1 MLDLHDLLSA
11 NPYPGRGVLC
21 TRTHSGAVLGGYF
34 LTGRSPASRDRALR
48 LIDGELVVG
57 PRTMGKH
64 DPLRHYA
71 AATATG
77 GWLVLGNGEQVSQAA
92 ERLRAGAAPTEALS
106 GFEYE
111 PDPPIRTSRITALI
125 SRDGGRTAVFGA
137 ARPSRAARLTSNVM
151 TLAVQDLEPGEAV
164 LLTTYDS
171 DGEQV
176 SVAAPFTE
184 AAVSARNAEEL
195 LDEIWS
201 ALDERFRIAAA
212 VLDPAPGTRVG
223 DPAICL
229 SCDAC
234 SARLLPQRSLGRGSV
249 RQTRVVD
256 GRDAWETGRDRLPVT
271 HSDLARRIHAV
282 SHLESHFTLRSGRA
296 ATEYFDKY
304 RFEGDPV
311 LLDEIA
317 QRMTPPA
324 TRSARC
330 GYFTRTSIL
339 SDAAGPLPGIEHPA
353 GRALG

>member
-1 MLDLHDLLSA
+1 MPCDDARGALRRESAVDRDPVLGPTRKGSRMLDLHDLLSA
-11 NPYPGRGVLC
+11 NSYPGRGVLC

-57 PRTMGKH
+57 PRTTGKH

-71 AATATG
+71 AATAAG

-184 AAVSARNAEEL
+184 AAVSARNGEEL

-201 ALDERFRIAAA
+201 ALDERFRVAAA
-212 VLDPAPGTRVG
+212 VLDPARG
-223 DPAICL
+223 PA
-229 SCDAC
+229 
-234 SARLLPQRSLGRGSV
+234 SAIQRS
-249 RQTRVVD
+249 
-256 GRDAWETGRDRLPVT
+256 A
-271 HSDLARRIHAV
+271 
-282 SHLESHFTLRSGRA
+282 
-296 ATEYFDKY
+296 
-304 RFEGDPV
+304 
-311 LLDEIA
+311 
-317 QRMTPPA
+317 
-324 TRSARC
+324 
-330 GYFTRTSIL
+330 
-339 SDAAGPLPGIEHPA
+339 
-353 GRALG
+353 